1 MRDRIEAVALEGQDL
16 RVTAPEPLGI
26 EPRMLAL
33 AAAIRVFEQYPVLDR
48 LTLTTGGR
56 DIVVSREEVHRLL
69 GSDGFA
75 PLKDREGFRQFLA
88 RALAPDGG
96 EGTA

>member
-1 MRDRIEAVALEGQDL
+1 MRDRIEAVALEGQNL
-16 RVTAPEPLGI
+16 RVTAREPLGV

-33 AAAIRVFEQYPVLDR
+33 AAAVRVFDQYPVLDR
-48 LTLTTGGR
+48 LTLTAGGS

-75 PLKDREGFRQFLA
+75 PLKDRERFRQFLT

-96 EGTA
+96 EGAA